1 MISLSHRAIA
11 FTLPVTT
18 RHLVLWLG
26 RIPNQVGWAPKLTTN
41 QRDSLF
47 YLTEGRRFHPSPLP
61 SCPNSMH
68 LPAEKNPPGIA
79 RGWEFPMAEMNHDQS
94 IAIYSNLLQTQM
106 KQLVGGFNHLEKY
119 EFVNGRIIPYYP
131 IYYGKLYKNVWNH
144 QPDRV
149 APNIS
154 SWQTSCVRLP
164 VSHDLSAAIAIDWN
178 ETHTHGLVNGCIMCI
193 IPYSLSKHQ

>member
-1 MISLSHRAIA
+1 MLDTIPMIVGTSIYIYHHIYPYDITHMISLSHRAIA

-68 LPAEKNPPGIA
+68 LPAEKTLRESHAAGNSPWLRWI
-79 RGWEFPMAEMNHDQS
+79 MINLYQS
-94 IAIYSNLLQTQM
+94 IAIYSGHKWNSW
-106 KQLVGGFNHLEKY
+106 LVVLTILKNMSSSM
-119 EFVNGRIIPYYP
+119 GRIIPSAINDYP
-131 IYYGKLYKNVWNH
+131 INF
-144 QPDRV
+144 
-149 APNIS
+149 
-154 SWQTSCVRLP
+154 
-164 VSHDLSAAIAIDWN
+164 
-178 ETHTHGLVNGCIMCI
+178 
-193 IPYSLSKHQ
+193 